1 MTISRCDLYFCDKAI
16 LVEGA
21 AERLLIPDMINKCDQ
36 AGLFNTKSPTLA
48 SQYCSII
55 EVGGAYAHRFFDF
68 IDFLGIPTLI
78 LTDIDFVTSKG
89 KKCLKDKAK
98 RTSNATIMKWCHDK
112 LNIPLSTTVK
122 IEDVY
127 KLISN
132 DKLTNGFRHIE
143 FQKEENGYHARSLEE
158 AIMNVNREL
167 YGISHSDS
175 NFSFDSEKQK
185 KTNFSLQLLTDDDFL
200 EYQTP
205 SYIVD
210 GLIWL
215 NNQEK
220 IVYPVTI
227 TVKEKRKQNL
237 TIKTIKD

>member
-112 LNIPLSTTVK
+112 LNIRV
-122 IEDVY
+122 
-127 KLISN
+127 
-132 DKLTNGFRHIE
+132 
-143 FQKEENGYHARSLEE
+143 
-158 AIMNVNREL
+158 
-167 YGISHSDS
+167 
-175 NFSFDSEKQK
+175 
-185 KTNFSLQLLTDDDFL
+185 
-200 EYQTP
+200 
-205 SYIVD
+205 
-210 GLIWL
+210 
-215 NNQEK
+215 
-220 IVYPVTI
+220 
-227 TVKEKRKQNL
+227 
-237 TIKTIKD
+237 